1 MTTQIQK
8 IHASDM
14 FGIFI
19 EMGLGNPV
27 SSKLCEVPGASNTV
41 FCAENPYNGDYS
53 RNLFGIEGRV
63 VSLEAVR
70 KIMSS
75 DRVNALVLKDSR
87 INTVFVSSFQIGND
101 DKSTHGY
108 VGIKYK
114 DEVKYYHISI
124 HHPSNRT
131 EYIRLIAETCL
142 NLLTNEDYTHVD
154 GVWDSNL
161 KPLYSDTFHYL
172 NKGNHGLSYIENGN
186 ILRLEDLLRSANKGL
201 IIYKGSFNPITNA
214 HLKIMSESSRQY
226 PNYKTCFS
234 ISMNTYD
241 KGTPNWD
248 NLKERIRL
256 INKLGNSVLLY
267 QSPLFDSMHKT
278 LQYKYEN
285 GKDIVYVMG
294 ADTADRYLN
303 NDAALWMENRKFL
316 VFDRDNF
323 EIEKKWEK
331 AVKRQVFKK
340 SIDDSDITFN
350 VLKNEIK
357 WRSYDCVVMRSDFS
371 DSSTQVREAIRN
383 NNLESVREMI
393 PAEIFDDLIGNKL
406 FEQPCTKN

>member
-1 MTTQIQK
+1 MTTQLQK

-53 RNLFGIEGRV
+53 RKLFGIEGRI

-70 KIMSS
+70 KIMNS

-87 INTVFVSSFQIGND
+87 INTVFISSFQIGDSN

-108 VGIKYK
+108 IGIKYK

-142 NLLTNEDYTHVD
+142 NLLTNEDYTYVD

-161 KPLYSDTFHYL
+161 KPLYDNTFHYL
-172 NKGNHGLSYIENGN
+172 NKGSHGCAYIENGN

-256 INKLGNSVLLY
+256 INKLGHSALLY

-278 LQYKYEN
+278 LQYKYED

-294 ADTADRYLN
+294 ADTANRYLDN
-303 NDAALWMENRKFL
+303 HPSLWMTNRKFL
-316 VFDRDNF
+316 VFDRDNYN
-323 EIEKKWEK
+323 IEQKWKK
-331 AVKRQVFKK
+331 AVRY
-340 SIDDSDITFN
+340 N
-350 VLKNEIK
+350 VLSNA
-357 WRSYDCVVMRSDFS
+357 YDVADRIEDCNFIHSAFS

-383 NNLESVREMI
+383 NDLESVREMI
-393 PAEIFDDLIGNKL
+393 PTEIFEDLTNNKLIGS
-406 FEQPCTKN
+406 

>member
-8 IHASDM
+8 IHASDT

-41 FCAENPYNGDYS
+41 FCAENPYNDVYS
-53 RNLFGIEGRV
+53 RKLFGIEGRI

-70 KIMSS
+70 KIINS
-75 DRVNALVLKDSR
+75 DRVNSLVLKDSR
-87 INTVFVSSFQIGND
+87 INTVFVSSFQIGDLNG
-101 DKSTHGY
+101 KSTHGY
-108 VGIKYK
+108 VGISHKN
-114 DEVKYYHISI
+114 EVKYYHISI
-124 HHPSNRT
+124 HHPSNRQ

-142 NLLTNEDYTHVD
+142 NLLTNDDYTYVD
-154 GVWDSNL
+154 GVWDLNL
-161 KPLYSDTFHYL
+161 KPLYNDTFHYL
-172 NKGNHGLSYIENGN
+172 NKGTHGFAYFQNEN
-186 ILRLEDLLRSANKGL
+186 ILRLEDLLRSAKEGL
-201 IIYKGSFNPITNA
+201 IVYKGSFNPITNA
-214 HLKIMSESSRQY
+214 HLKIMSEAGRQY

-256 INKLGNSVLLY
+256 INKLGHSVLLY

-278 LQYKYEN
+278 LQYKYED
-285 GKDIVYVMG
+285 GKNIVYVMG
-294 ADTADRYLN
+294 ADTADRYLDN
-303 NDAALWMENRKFL
+303 HPSLWMTNRKFL

-323 EIEKKWEK
+323 GIEQKWKK
-331 AVKRQVFKK
+331 AVKH
-340 SIDDSDITFN
+340 N
-350 VLKNEIK
+350 VISNA
-357 WRSYDCVVMRSDFS
+357 YDVADRIEDCNFIHSAFT

-393 PAEIFDDLIGNKL
+393 PAEIFDDLNKNEL
-406 FEQPCTKN
+406 FI